1 MYRAVC
7 GWGVRT
13 AMAVSLLC
21 GVAVSGSQSAA
32 ADTGDGAVPAGRSG
46 LAWASGAFIPGDNV
60 ARHTEFGNWRG
71 APTDV
76 VVTWTGRWVWSDIV
90 SPHWLLDRWSDS
102 RQLISIG
109 VPPFPEGEWGSLS
122 RCASGEYDHHWR
134 TFGRSMR
141 DSGMAH
147 RTVIRLG
154 WEFTGFWYRWAARN
168 PWEFAACWRRVHSA
182 AESEAPGLRW
192 DWTVHRGRSPLGIDP
207 RDAYPGD
214 AYVDVVGVNSYDGWP
229 GATDRNTWREHYAGD
244 YGLKFW
250 ADFARQHGK
259 KLSVPEWG
267 VYPGSAWFGN
277 NGGDNPYYI
286 ARMFGFFRKQAD
298 ILAYESY
305 FNETASYYA
314 GALSLNPAAADEYR
328 RQIRA
333 ARDGTTIETLD
344 VDD

>member
-250 ADFARQHGK
+250 ADFRLLPQAGRHPRLRVVLQRDGV
-259 KLSVPEWG
+259 LLRRGLVPEPRG
-267 VYPGSAWFGN
+267 RGRV
-277 NGGDNPYYI
+277 
-286 ARMFGFFRKQAD
+286 
-298 ILAYESY
+298 
-305 FNETASYYA
+305 
-314 GALSLNPAAADEYR
+314 PAADPCGAR
-328 RQIRA
+328 RNDHRNPRRGRVTSSGGA
-333 ARDGTTIETLD
+333 AR
-344 VDD
+344 